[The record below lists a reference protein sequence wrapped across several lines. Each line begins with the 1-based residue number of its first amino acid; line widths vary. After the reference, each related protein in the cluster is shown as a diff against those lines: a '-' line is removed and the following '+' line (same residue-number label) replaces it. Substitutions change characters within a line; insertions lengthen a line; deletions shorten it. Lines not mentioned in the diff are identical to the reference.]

1 MIYYII
7 TVSKVYIFNNFI
19 IILNF
24 SDFHLNAV
32 ITYVKGLL
40 QQEYHFGMIIA

>member
-7 TVSKVYIFNNFI
+7 TVIKVYIFNNFI

-24 SDFHLNAV
+24 FNFHLNAV
-32 ITYVKGLL
+32 ITDVKG
-40 QQEYHFGMIIA
+40 

>member
-7 TVSKVYIFNNFI
+7 SVRKVYIFNNFI

-24 SDFHLNAV
+24 SDIHLNAV
-32 ITYVKGLL
+32 ITDVKG
-40 QQEYHFGMIIA
+40 